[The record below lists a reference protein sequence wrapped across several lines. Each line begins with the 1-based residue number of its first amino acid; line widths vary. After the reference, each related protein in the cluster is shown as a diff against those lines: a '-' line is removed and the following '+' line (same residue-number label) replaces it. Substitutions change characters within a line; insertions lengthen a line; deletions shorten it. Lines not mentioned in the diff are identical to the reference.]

1 MAQNGGTVTIY
12 ESAARTATPTPADRT
27 NTTARGV
34 HVIIDVTAV
43 TSTPSVVFTIQG
55 KDSVTGKYYTV
66 LTSAA
71 IATVSTT
78 VLRVVPGIT
87 DAANLAVSDQIPYDW
102 RVIAT
107 HGNANSI
114 TYSVAANLV
123 I

>member
-1 MAQNGGTVTIY
+1 MSQNGPTVTVY
-12 ESAARTATPTPADRT
+12 ASEARTATPTAVDRT

-43 TSTPSVVFTIQG
+43 TATPSVTFAIQG
-55 KDSVTGKYYTV
+55 KDAISGKYYAI

-71 IATVSTT
+71 ITTTGTT
-78 VLRVVPGIT
+78 VLKIVPGIT
-87 DAANLAVSDQIPYDW
+87 DAANAAVSDQLPHTW
-102 RVIAT
+102 RVVPT
-107 HGNANSI
+107 HGDADSI